1 MIFFNDGGRV
11 EFDIEKKQVNT
22 HIVSITISSFIKE
35 LIGVVY

>member
-1 MIFFNDGGRV
+1 MIFFNDGGWV

-22 HIVSITISSFIKE
+22 HIVSISSFIKE